1 MTITGPIQP
10 KYYAD
15 VFNPAPEAFF
25 GTGQFGEIITCT
37 RSGRMWM
44 TNLGATGPSVLKMNP
59 IASGWSPLLGELTIG
74 WSESFNQ
81 FSGPTL
87 SMTGSGTFN
96 IEPTITFNT
105 CSASGEGHNLSVTDS
120 LTGNFDLVRINATQ
134 ISGQG
139 ESQLAT
145 LGKPLHFMY
154 GSLDE
159 SSGVGFDMQVAAT
172 GLEMRYKP
180 DGTNWPQSIPFI
192 RVTSAGASLPQLPNV
207 PILATG
213 ASGVIQAGSLPSFS
227 AAQPSSDVAISSAWG
242 DIVSPFSLTTGKWMI
257 TAYATVT
264 SDVNNTDVG
273 VRIYNTTDSSY
284 VASSNVHI
292 RHLGSYLNCHLSAVL
307 TVDGTKS
314 VAFQAICPD
323 GGTATPS
330 ANGANSFGIR
340 YDAVRI
346 G

>member
-10 KYYAD
+10 KYYED
-15 VFNPAPEAFF
+15 VLNPAPEAFF
-25 GTGQFGEIITCT
+25 GAGGFGEIITCT

-44 TNLGATGPSVLKMNP
+44 TNLGATGPSVLKLNP

-87 SMTGSGTFN
+87 SMTGTGTFEINPAVRFNTCQATGPNHSLGVTDNLTGTFN
-96 IEPTITFNT
+96 
-105 CSASGEGHNLSVTDS
+105 
-120 LTGNFDLVRINATQ
+120 LVRINATQ
-134 ISGQG
+134 TSGTG

-145 LGKPLHFMY
+145 QGKPLHFMY

-159 SSGVGFDMQVAAT
+159 PSGVGFDMKVASS
-172 GLEMRYKP
+172 GLEMLYKP
-180 DGTNWPQSIPFI
+180 DGVNWPQATAFI

-213 ASGVIQAGSLPSFS
+213 ASGVIEAGSLPSFS
-227 AAQPSSDVAISSAWG
+227 ATQPSSDVVISSAWG
-242 DIVSPFSLTTGKWMI
+242 DIVPPFSLTTGKWMI
-257 TAYATVT
+257 MAHATVT
-264 SDVNNTDVG
+264 SAVNHADVG
-273 VRIYNTTDSSY
+273 VRIYNTTDSAY

-292 RHLGSYLNCHLSAVL
+292 EHFGHYMNCHLSAVL
-307 TVDGTKS
+307 TVAGTKS

-330 ANGANSFGIR
+330 ANGSSSFGIR